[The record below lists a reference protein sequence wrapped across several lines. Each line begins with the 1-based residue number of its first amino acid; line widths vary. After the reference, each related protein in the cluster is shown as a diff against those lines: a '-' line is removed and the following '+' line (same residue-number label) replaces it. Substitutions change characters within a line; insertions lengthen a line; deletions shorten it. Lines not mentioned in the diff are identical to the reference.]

1 MSCSNMIPSLKVLNL
16 SGCSLATANQLLLPV
31 NLTNLEVLDAS
42 SNSFDHPMSASW
54 FWNITSLQYLDLSS
68 NRLYGQIPHKLMMT
82 SLQFLD
88 LSSNGDGDKNMGV
101 MATDLSNLC
110 SLNVLKIRWA
120 LLYGDITEMFKNL
133 SSNCSPNQ
141 LKELDLGVNQLTGTL
156 PKWIGQLTSLVKQDL
171 RGNTSHSVKSN
182 VLKLLGLVVQQSYG
196 RNSIGNTA

>member
-1 MSCSNMIPSLKVLNL
+1 MIPSLKVLNL
-16 SGCSLATANQLLLPV
+16 SGCSLATANQLLLPRL

-110 SLNVLKIRWA
+110 SLKVLKIRWA

-156 PKWIGQLTSLVKQDL
+156 PKWIGQLTSLVKLDL

-196 RNSIGNTA
+196 KNSIGNTA

>member
-1 MSCSNMIPSLKVLNL
+1 
-16 SGCSLATANQLLLPV
+16 
-31 NLTNLEVLDAS
+31 
-42 SNSFDHPMSASW
+42 
-54 FWNITSLQYLDLSS
+54 
-68 NRLYGQIPHKLMMT
+68 MT